1 MDALPPYRIFE
12 PNTEEEFVRAVQDT
26 VHFQHCNNPVYQEYC
41 NHLGFDPNKSFDLKD
56 IPFLPIEFFK
66 THRVIAHPGP
76 YPLEFRSSGTTG
88 QQRSVHWVPEPLYYQ
103 QSFLKCFEL
112 FYGPVEDYC
121 ILALLPNYLEQEH
134 SSLVHMV
141 DELLKKSNDP
151 LGGFFLNN
159 LDELLKRVENARKT
173 NKKVLLIGV
182 SFALL
187 QLAEEFRPDLSDTI
201 VMETGGMKGRRKE
214 MIRSEL
220 HELLQSSFGVEKIH
234 SEYGMTELLSQSYSI
249 GEGLFQSPPWKR
261 VLIRDAEDPLSL
273 ASEGKS
279 GGINIID
286 LANQYSCSF
295 IATQDLGR
303 WKKNGFEVLGR
314 FDHAEVRGCNLM
326 VAH

>member
-1 MDALPPYRIFE
+1 MDALPPSRIFE
-12 PNTEEEFVRAVQDT
+12 LRTEEEFLLSVQRT
-26 VHFQHCNNPVYQEYC
+26 VHFQYQNNPVYQEYC
-41 NHLGFDPNKSFDLKD
+41 KHLGFDPKRSFDLED
-56 IPFLPIEFFK
+56 IPFLPIAFFK

-88 QQRSVHWVPEPLYYQ
+88 QQRSLHLVPQPLYYQ
-103 QSFLKCFEL
+103 QSFLQCFER
-112 FYGPVEDYC
+112 FYGPVEEYC
-121 ILALLPNYLEQEH
+121 ILALLPNYLDQQH
-134 SSLVHMV
+134 SSLVYMV
-141 DELLKKSNDP
+141 DALLQRSKDP
-151 LGGFFLNN
+151 LGGFYLNN
-159 LDELLKRVENARKT
+159 LEDLLKQVNEARKT
-173 NKKVLLIGV
+173 SKKILLIGV
-182 SFALL
+182 TFALVD
-187 QLAEEFRPDLSDTI
+187 LAEKYHPDLSDLI

-220 HELLQSSFGVEKIH
+220 HELLQTAFGVQTIH
-234 SEYGMTELLSQSYSI
+234 SEYGMTELLSQSYSTE
-249 GEGLFQSPPWKR
+249 EGLFLSPPWKR

-273 ASEGKS
+273 AAEGRS

-303 WKKNGFEVLGR
+303 WKNSGFEVLGR